1 MKTSPVWAA
10 ALNDIAGARPPPP
23 AHIVNLKETGCL
35 SSLRFSLLADD
46 TGIIQSIPAKQL

>member
-1 MKTSPVWAA
+1 MISQ
-10 ALNDIAGARPPPP
+10 ALGHRHRRMSSD
-23 AHIVNLKETGCL
+23 LKETACL